1 MKDKH
6 FRILV
11 LLLVALGIVSTALLV
26 GYTIVLYGN
35 ASIIEFI
42 AKEGWW
48 S

>member
-6 FRILV
+6 FRILL
-11 LLLVALGIVSTALLV
+11 LLLVALGIVSTAVLV
-26 GYTIVLYGN
+26 SCTVVLYGD

-48 S
+48 G

>member
-1 MKDKH
+1 MKDKY
-6 FRILV
+6 FRILI
-11 LLLVALGIVSTALLV
+11 LLVLALGIVSTALLV
-26 GYTIVLYGN
+26 GCTIDLYGD

>member
-11 LLLVALGIVSTALLV
+11 LLVLALGIVSTAILV
-26 GYTIVLYGN
+26 GWTVVLYN
-35 ASIIEFI
+35 DASIIEFI